1 MKCNEH
7 PLSILANAPAERLKN
22 FAETLRPK
30 VGAIDVIQY
39 GNLIAKRPHG
49 PLAQLGRI
57 TSEDGTMV
65 EARVYLS
72 DLDVEGYGAREG
84 RDTEC
89 ALALAVIDAA
99 FRCGIAQADMDRFLR
114 SVATL
119 QTAGGA

>member
-1 MKCNEH
+1 MKCNDH
-7 PLSILANAPAERLKN
+7 PLGILALAPAERLKR

-39 GNLIAKRPHG
+39 GSRFAKTPNG
-49 PLAQLGRI
+49 PTVQAAPMP
-57 TSEDGTMV
+57 EDCALMV

-72 DLDVEGYGAREG
+72 DLDVEGYGARMG

-99 FRCGIAQADMDRFLR
+99 FRCGIAPADMDRFLR
-114 SVATL
+114 AEAETRV
-119 QTAGGA
+119 

>member
-1 MKCNEH
+1 MKCNDH
-7 PLSILANAPAERLKN
+7 PLGILAHAPAERLKR

-39 GNLIAKRPHG
+39 GNRFAKTPNRPIAQVAPS
-49 PLAQLGRI
+49 P
-57 TSEDGTMV
+57 EDAAIMV

-72 DLDVEGYGAREG
+72 DLDVEGYGERLG

-99 FRCGIAQADMDRFLR
+99 FRCGIAPADMDGFLR
-114 SVATL
+114 SVAERP
-119 QTAGGA
+119 G

>member
-7 PLSILANAPAERLKN
+7 PLGILAHAPADHLKR

-39 GNLIAKRPHG
+39 GNRFAKTPNA
-49 PLAQLGRI
+49 PTVQVAPMP
-57 TSEDGTMV
+57 EDGAIMA

-72 DLDVEGYGAREG
+72 DLDVEGYGARMG

-99 FRCGIAQADMDRFLR
+99 FRCGIAPADMDRFLHSEAVLR
-114 SVATL
+114 A
-119 QTAGGA
+119 

>member
-1 MKCNEH
+1 MKCNDH
-7 PLSILANAPAERLKN
+7 PLSILAHAPAERLKR

-39 GNLIAKRPHG
+39 GNRFAKTPNG
-49 PLAQLGRI
+49 PIVQVAP
-57 TSEDGTMV
+57 TPEDGAIMV

-72 DLDVEGYGAREG
+72 DLDVEGYGERLG

-99 FRCGIAQADMDRFLR
+99 FRCGIAPADMDRFLQSEAAMR
-114 SVATL
+114 T
-119 QTAGGA
+119 